1 MYALA
6 TTTCSILRG
15 STTDEYGDE
24 VDSDNPVYM
33 NVPISIIETASTVST
48 AEDPAPRVVR
58 KLTARIG
65 SEVDVVDGDRVKDE
79 LTGTIY
85 MIDNVIRMGSPVY
98 TPDTR
103 LDLRLVN

>member
-1 MYALA
+1 MYAMA

-15 STTDEYGDE
+15 STTDGYGDE
-24 VDSDNPVYM
+24 ADANTPVYT
-33 NVPISIIETASTVST
+33 NVPISIMETNSTVAT
-48 AEDPAPRVVR
+48 PEDPTPRVIRQV
-58 KLTARIG
+58 TARIG
-65 SEVDVVDGDRVKDE
+65 SDVDVTDGDRVKDE

-85 MIDNVIRMGSPVY
+85 MIDNVIRRGSPVY